1 MGCKRDAGRRQGR
14 KHLSGDG
21 SHRAL
26 RRSLRRGL
34 RGQRLNPAKHGVA
47 QRHALG
53 LLRDLEAKALGDTAH
68 GAGVAAAGDERSRRE
83 ELPLLT
89 ARRGAPAA
97 PAGAVSASEHHRLVR
112 VQARG
117 LLGGHGV
124 ALAGIGGGG
133 SRRLGLLRGLAAR
146 SGTLAAPAGAVG
158 AGKHHGLVRVQ
169 ARRLLGGRVPALAH
183 VGRHREGLQ
192 LALRGGLVDQLHE
205 LLSADLLLVQEL
217 LREGV
222 EEVPVGREELHAA
235 LVLLL
240 DDALHLGVDLLP
252 EALGD
257 RGGAAAHEVPAHEGT
272 SAAAAALLAEDALPH
287 DVRHAELH
295 HHGLRHLSTLL
306 EVVRCSRGH
315 VGLPVD
321 NLLRKAAAKGHAHA
335 VLQEL
340 LGVEPRVEALLRGHE
355 DGDPARGPARHDADL
370 GHHVKV
376 VHQRAEYRMAGLMVG
391 DELALL
397 LRHHRVLLLQ
407 ADGDA
412 LERAE
417 DVVLVDLRLV

>member
-53 LLRDLEAKALGDTAH
+53 LLRDLEAKALGDTAR

-112 VQARG
+112 VKARG
-117 LLGGHGV
+117 LLGPR
-124 ALAGIGGGG
+124 ALP
-133 SRRLGLLRGLAAR
+133 LAR
-146 SGTLAAPAGAVG
+146 
-158 AGKHHGLVRVQ
+158 
-169 ARRLLGGRVPALAH
+169 
-183 VGRHREGLQ
+183 VGRRRERRQ

-205 LLSADLLLVQEL
+205 LLPADLLLVQEL
-217 LREGV
+217 LGQGV
-222 EEVPVGREELHAA
+222 EEVPVAREQLHATV
-235 LVLLL
+235 VLLL

>member
-53 LLRDLEAKALGDTAH
+53 LLRDLQAKALGDTAH

-83 ELPLLT
+83 ELPVLT

-97 PAGAVSASEHHRLVR
+97 PAGAVSASKHHRLVR
-112 VQARG
+112 VKARG
-117 LLGGHGV
+117 LLGPR
-124 ALAGIGGGG
+124 ALP
-133 SRRLGLLRGLAAR
+133 LAR
-146 SGTLAAPAGAVG
+146 
-158 AGKHHGLVRVQ
+158 
-169 ARRLLGGRVPALAH
+169 
-183 VGRHREGLQ
+183 VGRRRERRQ

-205 LLSADLLLVQEL
+205 LLPADLLLVQEL
-217 LREGV
+217 LGQGV
-222 EEVPVGREELHAA
+222 EEVPVGREQLHATV
-235 LVLLL
+235 VLLL

-295 HHGLRHLSTLL
+295 HHGLRHLGALL
-306 EVVRCSRGH
+306 EVV
-315 VGLPVD
+315 
-321 NLLRKAAAKGHAHA
+321 
-335 VLQEL
+335 
-340 LGVEPRVEALLRGHE
+340 
-355 DGDPARGPARHDADL
+355 
-370 GHHVKV
+370 
-376 VHQRAEYRMAGLMVG
+376 
-391 DELALL
+391 
-397 LRHHRVLLLQ
+397 
-407 ADGDA
+407 
-412 LERAE
+412 
-417 DVVLVDLRLV
+417 